1 MMVAFP
7 PADFR
12 LLRFWS
18 DDYPAQLRLSA
29 WTDVLSRMLLK
40 AQVEPLNGALFQ
52 VDACLRALPGVH
64 FGAGLWSPAVT
75 RRTRA
80 IANSDRRGFYILIN
94 TEGPLRIEAGEEVA
108 LDEGDAIF
116 LACSQEVSIV
126 RSLAG
131 RLTCARVD
139 EAQFKALVP
148 DANSFN
154 GLVIRHGNE
163 ALRLLTTYLRDLDD
177 KQSLVAGEV
186 RGLVIAHIFNLLALV
201 LNSTREAARASRAE
215 GPGALRLRAIK
226 QFVADHLVDQEL
238 SIGRIAEANQ
248 LSSRQV
254 QRLFESEETTFSEY
268 LLLKRLQGVH
278 QILTDLRYA
287 QRGISDIAL
296 ANGFGD
302 ISYFNRAFRNH
313 YGASPTAIR
322 RAAMGRATLP
332 PTA

>member
-1 MMVAFP
+1 MVAFP

-18 DDYPAQLRLSA
+18 DDFPAQKRLSA

-40 AQVEPLNGALFQ
+40 AQVEPLNGAPFH

-75 RRTRA
+75 KRTRA
-80 IANSDRRGFYILIN
+80 IVNSDRRGFYILIN
-94 TEGPLRIEAGEEVA
+94 TEGPLRVVAEEETV

-116 LACSQEVSIV
+116 LSCSQEVSIV

-139 EAQFKALVP
+139 EVQFNALVP
-148 DANSFN
+148 DAASLN

-163 ALRLLTTYLRDLDD
+163 ALRLLTTYLRDIDD
-177 KQSLVAGEV
+177 KQSLVVGDV
-186 RGLVIAHIFNLLALV
+186 RRLVIAHIFNLLALV
-201 LNSTREAARASRAE
+201 LNSTREAAHASKLE
-215 GPGALRLRAIK
+215 GPGALRLRTIK
-226 QFVADHLVDQEL
+226 QFVADRLVDQDL
-238 SIGRIAEANQ
+238 SIGRVAEVNH
-248 LSSRQV
+248 LSSRQA
-254 QRLFESEETTFSEY
+254 QRLFEAEGTTFSEY
-268 LLLKRLQGVH
+268 LLLKRLQSVH
-278 QILTDLRYA
+278 QILTDPRYS
-287 QRGISDIAL
+287 QRAISDIAL

-302 ISYFNRAFRNH
+302 VSYFNRAFRNH

-322 RAAMGRATLP
+322 QAALGRGSLP